1 MHYFNNYKFFK
12 TLQIIILELL
22 FILNISIINYYINQ
36 VLYDKFS
43 NYISIYTGFP
53 INYSFLFLLICLE
66 IYVCFKIKTL

>member
-1 MHYFNNYKFFK
+1 MTSAISVIPEFFPFCF
-12 TLQIIILELL
+12 L